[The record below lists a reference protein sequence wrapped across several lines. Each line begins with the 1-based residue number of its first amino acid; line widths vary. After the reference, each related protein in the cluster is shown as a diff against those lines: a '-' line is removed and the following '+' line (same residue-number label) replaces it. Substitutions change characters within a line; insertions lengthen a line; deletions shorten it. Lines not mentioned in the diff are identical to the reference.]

1 MTLQE
6 NNIQTLKNMFETC
19 KKGDYEALLNYV
31 ADDCD
36 WWSPVTNTVSDVIPW
51 STPRHGRGEVSS
63 LFKEV
68 FAKVK
73 PIEINPTHYTTQND
87 YVIVEGSTR
96 GMANATGCEFSINW
110 VMVCT
115 LSNGKIKRLRNY
127 YDTADLSKAFLA
139 TCELRKAA

>member
-6 NNIQTLKNMFETC
+6 KNIQTVKGLFETC

-36 WWSPVTNTVSDVIPW
+36 WWSPVTHTKSDAIPW
-51 STPRHGRGEVSS
+51 ARPRHGRGEVSS

-73 PIEINPTHYTTQND
+73 PIEIKPSHYTAQND
-87 YVIVEGSTR
+87 SVIVEGSTR
-96 GMANATGCEFSINW
+96 GMANATGCEFFINW

-115 LSNGKIKRLRNY
+115 LENGKIRRFHNY
-127 YDTADLSKAFLA
+127 YDTADLSKALVGC
-139 TCELRKAA
+139 CEVRKAA

>member
-6 NNIQTLKNMFETC
+6 KNIQTLKSMFETC
-19 KKGDYEALLNYV
+19 KKGDYEASLNYV

-36 WWSPVTNTVSDVIPW
+36 WWSPVTNTKSDAIPW

-68 FAKVK
+68 FAKIK
-73 PIEINPTHYTTQND
+73 PIEIKPAHYTAQND
-87 YVIVEGSTR
+87 YVIVEGSSR
-96 GMANATGCEFSINW
+96 GMAIATGCEFSINW

-115 LSNGKIKRLRNY
+115 LWNGKIKRFRNY
-127 YDTADLSKAFLA
+127 YDTADLSKALLGS
-139 TCELRKAA
+139 CEFRKAA

>member
-1 MTLQE
+1 MTIQE
-6 NNIQTLKNMFETC
+6 KNIQTLKSMFETC

-36 WWSPVTNTVSDVIPW
+36 WWSPVTNTVSDAIPW

-73 PIEINPTHYTTQND
+73 PIDVKPSHYTAQND
-87 YVIVEGSTR
+87 YVIVEGSITR
-96 GMANATGCEFSINW
+96 HGEGHGMRVFHQLGDGVYAVERQDQA
-110 VMVCT
+110 VPQ
-115 LSNGKIKRLRNY
+115 LL
-127 YDTADLSKAFLA
+127 
-139 TCELRKAA
+139 

>member
-6 NNIQTLKNMFETC
+6 NNIKTVNDMFETC

-36 WWSPVTNTVSDVIPW
+36 WWSPVTNTASDAIPW

-68 FAKVK
+68 FAKIK
-73 PIEINPTHYTTQND
+73 PIDIKPSHYTAQND
-87 YVIVEGSTR
+87 YVIVEGLSR
-96 GMANATGCEFSINW
+96 GMAKTTGCEFSINW

-115 LSNGKIKRLRNY
+115 LSNGKIMRLRNY
-127 YDTADLSKAFLA
+127 YDTADLSKALVGC
-139 TCELRKAA
+139 CEVRKAA

>member
-6 NNIQTLKNMFETC
+6 KNIQTMRDMFETC

-36 WWSPVTNTVSDVIPW
+36 WWSPVTNYKSEYIPW
-51 STPRHGRGEVSS
+51 STPRHSRSEVSS

-68 FAKVK
+68 FARIK
-73 PIEINPTHYTTQND
+73 PIEIKPTHYTAQND
-87 YVIVEGSTR
+87 YVIVEGSSR
-96 GMANATGCEFSINW
+96 GMANATGCEFFINW

-115 LSNGKIKRLRNY
+115 LSNGKIKRFRNY
-127 YDTADLSKAFLA
+127 YDTADLSKAFA
-139 TCELRKAA
+139 ASCEVRKAA